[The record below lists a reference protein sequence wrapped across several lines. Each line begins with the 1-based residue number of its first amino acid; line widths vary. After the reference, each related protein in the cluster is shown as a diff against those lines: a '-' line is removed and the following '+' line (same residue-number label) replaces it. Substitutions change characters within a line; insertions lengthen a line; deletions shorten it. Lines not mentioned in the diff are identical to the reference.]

1 MRKYF
6 LAIAILSS
14 YFSFACGNEYFRAEM
29 PLEKGN
35 INLKFLIDYDYTH
48 DASALPYW
56 THGFTDGGI
65 RVYPK
70 SLLESYKETKDY
82 KYLSDYAWELVK
94 NGQTKE
100 AIDTLES
107 LLKTHPNEYN
117 ILANLGTAYE
127 IVGNNTKALE
137 VLTKAV
143 SINKD
148 SHYGSEWIH
157 LNILKHKINNESFP
171 IEKII
176 DLGIDVSNSQ
186 WNTAT
191 WNYKI
196 PADSLLKSIA
206 YQLHERIGFIAP
218 KDKIIGRLVFDFA
231 EIIAKTKS
239 KEEALPF
246 YDYAMYYD
254 NELYSNI
261 TRSKQALPRVTT
273 TTTVVET
280 STTTNTNLAYLILS
294 ILAVVIPS
302 FFIGRYT
309 AKKNATKQLNA

>member
-1 MRKYF
+1 MKKII

-14 YFSFACGNEYFRAEM
+14 HFSFACGNEYYVREM
-29 PLEKGN
+29 PLENGN
-35 INLKFLIDYDYTH
+35 LNTKFLLENEDDEGGTTL
-48 DASALPYW
+48 AYW
-56 THGFTDGGI
+56 THGFDNGGI
-65 RVYPK
+65 KVNPE
-70 SLLESYKETKDY
+70 SLLASYNKTKDY

-137 VLTKAV
+137 LLTKAV

-157 LNILKHKINNESFP
+157 LNILKHKINKDEFP

-176 DLGIDVSNSQ
+176 DLGMDDPNSQ

-191 WNYKI
+191 WKYRI

-206 YQLHERIGFIAP
+206 YQLHERISFIAP
-218 KDKIIGRLVFDFA
+218 KDKIIGRLIFDFA
-231 EIIAKTKS
+231 EIIVKTRSIK
-239 KEEALPF
+239 EALPF

-254 NELYSNI
+254 NDLYSNI
-261 TRSKQALPRVTT
+261 TRSKKALPRVTT
-273 TTTVVET
+273 TTTVVESST
-280 STTTNTNLAYLILS
+280 STSINPTYLILS
-294 ILAVVIPS
+294 ILALIIPA
-302 FFIGRYT
+302 FFVGRLT
-309 AKKNATKQLNA
+309 VKKNTTQKINA

>member
-6 LAIAILSS
+6 LAIAVVISS
-14 YFSFACGNEYFRAEM
+14 NFSFACGNEYFRADM
-29 PLEKGN
+29 PLEDGN
-35 INLKFLIDYDYTH
+35 LNIKFLLNFDDRH
-48 DASALPYW
+48 DDGAMPYW
-56 THGFTDGGI
+56 THGFGEEMGS
-65 RVYPK
+65 VANY
-70 SLLESYKETKDY
+70 LLKEYQKTKDY

-94 NGQTKE
+94 QGKVKQ
-100 AIDTLES
+100 AVIILDS

-127 IVGNNTKALE
+127 IVGNNKIALE
-137 VLTKAV
+137 LLTKAV
-143 SINKD
+143 TLNKN

-157 LNILKHKINNESFP
+157 LNILKHKINKESFP

-176 DLGIDVSNSQ
+176 DLGIYLPDSQ
-186 WNTAT
+186 WNTEN

-218 KDKIIGRLVFDFA
+218 KDKIIGRLIFDFA
-231 EIIAKTKS
+231 EIISKTKS

-254 NELYSNI
+254 NELYYAIVQSKKVVPALTIPTAMIEKPSSTNKFLFVFGAIALAII
-261 TRSKQALPRVTT
+261 TFIMGRVT
-273 TTTVVET
+273 
-280 STTTNTNLAYLILS
+280 S
-294 ILAVVIPS
+294 
-302 FFIGRYT
+302 
-309 AKKNATKQLNA
+309 KKKAA